1 MGRNTSFGPNMANT
15 FMNSPKPWLFAQDL
29 YKTGPANISSWV
41 GEAYE
46 ALFLTVCSVWGWG
59 TGS

>member
-1 MGRNTSFGPNMANT
+1 
-15 FMNSPKPWLFAQDL
+15 MNSPKPWLFAQDL

-46 ALFLTVCSVWGWG
+46 ALFLTVCSVWGWD